1 MVQYILMKN
10 KSYYPPKES
19 SLKNLSEG
27 SHWFECSLYLVLFL
41 DFVGFPLGTRRTY
54 CVVGGGG
61 CWVVGGA
68 YFSKILKS
76 PIKKKNKLPLIRLE
90 LASSLLNPTY
100 VTNYTTNPKLL

>member
-1 MVQYILMKN
+1 MHPA
-10 KSYYPPKES
+10 YPPKES

-61 CWVVGGA
+61 WGV
-68 YFSKILKS
+68 FFENIEKS
-76 PIKKKNKLPLIRLE
+76 DLKKNKLLIMGLE
-90 LASSLLNPTY
+90 LASSLCKNTRI
-100 VTNYTTNPKLL
+100 TNYPTNTKLL